1 MAKEIKKAKS
11 KAAALVRVP
20 QNRDEVVESIQ
31 QIGTLQTLIAGHKA
45 RVDEA
50 IRALGKE
57 LEEVI
62 APLGDELK
70 QLEAGVQAYC
80 EAHRLELTGGKVKF
94 HDFGTGRVAW
104 RARPPKVMV
113 RGVEAVI
120 AACKTLGLEQFVR
133 VKEEVNKDAML
144 AEPDKAVTISGVSIQ
159 SEAED
164 FVIEPV
170 ALSTGVGATHTGRA
184 A

>member
-1 MAKEIKKAKS
+1 
-11 KAAALVRVP
+11 
-20 QNRDEVVESIQ
+20 
-31 QIGTLQTLIAGHKA
+31 LQTLIAGHKA
-45 RVDEA
+45 RVDET

-80 EAHRLELTGGKVKF
+80 EAHRLELTGGGKVKF
-94 HDFGTGRVAW
+94 HEFGTGKVNW
-104 RARPPKVMV
+104 RARPPKVVV

-144 AEPDKAVTISGVSIQ
+144 NEPDVAVTISGVSIQ
-159 SEAED
+159 SEGED

-170 ALSTGVGATHTGRA
+170 ALNANIGTTTGRA